1 MLVGL
6 EVGADPG
13 GSSDLI
19 SRAVSKGLSD
29 ELGASFPVI
38 NKPGANGALAAAEL
52 ASAEPDG
59 STIANQNA
67 CMGCHAVDRKLVGPA
82 YQDVAAKYKGD
93 AGAQAKLIKKVRE
106 GGMGNW
112 GQIPMPAN
120 PKIADAD
127 LKTVID
133 WVLAG
138 APAK

>member
-1 MLVGL
+1 MKF
-6 EVGADPG
+6 A
-13 GSSDLI
+13 
-19 SRAVSKGLSD
+19 
-29 ELGASFPVI
+29 AS
-38 NKPGANGALAAAEL
+38 LAAAASTL
-52 ASAEPDG
+52 ALTGLALVAVPAQAAIDAARAQSL
-59 STIANQNA
+59 ANQNA
-67 CMGCHAVDRKLVGPA
+67 CLGCHAVDRKLVGPS

-106 GGMGNW
+106 GGMGVW

-120 PKIADAD
+120 PKISDAD

>member
-1 MLVGL
+1 MKFAPTLAAGAVLAGL
-6 EVGADPG
+6 
-13 GSSDLI
+13 
-19 SRAVSKGLSD
+19 
-29 ELGASFPVI
+29 
-38 NKPGANGALAAAEL
+38 ALAATPAL
-52 ASAEPDG
+52 AAVDAARAQS
-59 STIANQNA
+59 IANQNA

-106 GGMGNW
+106 GGTGSW

-120 PKIADAD
+120 LKIGDAD

>member
-1 MLVGL
+1 MKFAPTLAAAAVLAGL
-6 EVGADPG
+6 A
-13 GSSDLI
+13 
-19 SRAVSKGLSD
+19 LS
-29 ELGASFPVI
+29 ATP
-38 NKPGANGALAAAEL
+38 ALAAVDAARAL
-52 ASAEPDG
+52 S
-59 STIANQNA
+59 IANQNA

-82 YQDVAAKYKGD
+82 YKDVAAKYKGD
-93 AGAQAKLIKKVRE
+93 AGAEAKLIKKVRE

>member
-1 MLVGL
+1 MKFAPTLAAASVLAGL
-6 EVGADPG
+6 A
-13 GSSDLI
+13 
-19 SRAVSKGLSD
+19 LS
-29 ELGASFPVI
+29 ATP
-38 NKPGANGALAAAEL
+38 ALAAVDAARAL
-52 ASAEPDG
+52 S
-59 STIANQNA
+59 IANQNA

>member
-1 MLVGL
+1 MKFAPTLAAAAVLAGL
-6 EVGADPG
+6 A
-13 GSSDLI
+13 
-19 SRAVSKGLSD
+19 LS
-29 ELGASFPVI
+29 ATP
-38 NKPGANGALAAAEL
+38 ALAAV
-52 ASAEPDG
+52 DG
-59 STIANQNA
+59 ARAQSIANQNA

-82 YQDVAAKYKGD
+82 YKDVAAKYKGD
-93 AGAQAKLIKKVRE
+93 AGAQAKLVKKVRE

-127 LKTVID
+127 LNAVIE

>member
-1 MLVGL
+1 MKF
-6 EVGADPG
+6 A
-13 GSSDLI
+13 
-19 SRAVSKGLSD
+19 
-29 ELGASFPVI
+29 AS
-38 NKPGANGALAAAEL
+38 LAAAASTL
-52 ASAEPDG
+52 ALTGLARVAVPAQAAIDAARAQSL
-59 STIANQNA
+59 ANQNA
-67 CMGCHAVDRKLVGPA
+67 CLGCHAVDRKLVGPS

-106 GGMGNW
+106 GGMGVW

-120 PKIADAD
+120 PKISDAD